1 MAETFARDSGLAEG
15 DASVVG
21 RDLAMGEDFKA
32 VVAQGFEAAGEQ
44 KRVLEAAAAEAYAVE
59 LELGAHAAANRKDD
73 GDHSA
78 VKAGCDAGVQ
88 LAGLNAGDDLA
99 DHGTKVDF
107 DR

>member
-1 MAETFARDSGLAEG
+1 MTEPFAGDGGLAEG
-15 DASVVG
+15 DAAVVG
-21 RDLAMGEDFKA
+21 GDFAMGKDFKA
-32 VVAQGFEAAGEQ
+32 IVAQGFEAAGEQ
-44 KRVLEAAAAEAYAVE
+44 KRVLEAAAAEAYTVE
-59 LELGAHAAANRKDD
+59 LELGAHAAATRKND

-88 LAGLNAGDDLA
+88 LAAFNAGDDPA